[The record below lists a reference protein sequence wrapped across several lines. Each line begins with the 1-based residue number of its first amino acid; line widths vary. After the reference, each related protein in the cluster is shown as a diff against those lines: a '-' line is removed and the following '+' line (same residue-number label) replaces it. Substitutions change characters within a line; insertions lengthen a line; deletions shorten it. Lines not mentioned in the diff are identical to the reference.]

1 MKIYSFLR
9 SRSAYTNSF
18 WTDIK
23 DNIKCLLLMFVTF
36 GVKTSL
42 VFITYNHTNEST
54 LKDAFLLAGNI
65 NLAINNNK
73 YLSIYN

>member
-1 MKIYSFLR
+1 
-9 SRSAYTNSF
+9 
-18 WTDIK
+18 
-23 DNIKCLLLMFVTF
+23 MFVTF

-65 NLAINNNK
+65 NLAIYNNK